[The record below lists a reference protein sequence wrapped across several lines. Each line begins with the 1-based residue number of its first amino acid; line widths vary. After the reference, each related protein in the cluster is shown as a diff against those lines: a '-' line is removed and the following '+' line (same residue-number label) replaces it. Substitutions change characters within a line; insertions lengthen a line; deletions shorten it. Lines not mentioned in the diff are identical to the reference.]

1 MDLFLLM
8 KGLVI
13 GFSVAA
19 PVGPIG
25 VLCVVRTLTGGR
37 VSGLAT
43 GLGAATADAVY
54 GCIGG
59 FGIAFLGQALIDQQ
73 TWFRMIGGTFLLYL
87 GIRNFVAHPDHK
99 SGSSERNGLLAD
111 FGSTFALTLTNPMTI
126 VSFGA
131 VFAALGVGG
140 TRAAYLDASMLLVG
154 IFSGSALWW
163 IMLTFGVS
171 VFRSKMDL
179 NRLNWIS
186 KASGV
191 IIAGF
196 GAAALVTVAV

>member
-1 MDLFLLM
+1 
-8 KGLVI
+8 
-13 GFSVAA
+13 
-19 PVGPIG
+19 
-25 VLCVVRTLTGGR
+25 
-37 VSGLAT
+37 
-43 GLGAATADAVY
+43 
-54 GCIGG
+54 
-59 FGIAFLGQALIDQQ
+59 
-73 TWFRMIGGTFLLYL
+73 
-87 GIRNFVAHPDHK
+87 
-99 SGSSERNGLLAD
+99 
-111 FGSTFALTLTNPMTI
+111 MTI